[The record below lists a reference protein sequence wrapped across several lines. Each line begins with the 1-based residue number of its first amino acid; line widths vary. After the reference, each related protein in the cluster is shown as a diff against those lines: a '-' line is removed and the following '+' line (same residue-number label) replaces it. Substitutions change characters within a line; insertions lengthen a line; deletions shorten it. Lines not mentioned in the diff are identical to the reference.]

1 MFPSRLRGL
10 GAVLTVFLF
19 PLLLT
24 RWGTQTVLP
33 LLAITSLVD
42 AAITWYYRI
51 ETKGLDLERLH

>member
-1 MFPSRLRGL
+1 ML
-10 GAVLTVFLF
+10 AVFLF

-33 LLAITSLVD
+33 LLAITSLVG
-42 AAITWYYRI
+42 AAITWFYWI